1 MLLLLMLMLMLMLP
15 FKPSAILEE
24 AQQEECSS

>member
-1 MLLLLMLMLMLMLP
+1 MLLLLMLMLMLP